1 MRHPQSDEGKR
12 ADFTQQLQSYEQSN
26 RPIIYL
32 DESGFKSHDYRPYAY
47 ASRGQ
52 KCHDTYNWQLKNI
65 TNAIG
70 AIHNGQL
77 FSVGLYNCSINSHIF
92 HHWVKTLLL
101 PQLPQNSVIVMDNA
115 AFHKRQDIQSL
126 IEDAGHT
133 ILWLPPYSPDLNT
146 IEATRAQLLPCAQA
160 KRCFAYYSLRAWVK
174 QKRKDWQLDCIDS
187 LFFYFM
193 WICTIY

>member
-1 MRHPQSDEGKR
+1 MNHPQADESKR
-12 ADFTQQLQSYEQSN
+12 THFLDQLQHYEQNS

-47 ASRGQ
+47 ATSSQR
-52 KCHDTYNWQLKNI
+52 CYDTHNWQLKNI

-77 FSVGLYNCSINSHIF
+77 FSVGLYNCSINSNIF
-92 HHWVKTLLL
+92 YHWVKTLLL

-115 AFHKRQDIQSL
+115 TFHKRQDIQDL
-126 IEDAGHT
+126 IQSAGHT
-133 ILWLPPYSPDLNT
+133 ILWLPPYSPDLNP
-146 IEATRAQLLPCAQA
+146 IEKTW
-160 KRCFAYYSLRAWVK
+160 AWVK
-174 QKRKDWQLDCIDS
+174 QKRKEWRLDCVDS

-193 WICTIY
+193 WICSIF